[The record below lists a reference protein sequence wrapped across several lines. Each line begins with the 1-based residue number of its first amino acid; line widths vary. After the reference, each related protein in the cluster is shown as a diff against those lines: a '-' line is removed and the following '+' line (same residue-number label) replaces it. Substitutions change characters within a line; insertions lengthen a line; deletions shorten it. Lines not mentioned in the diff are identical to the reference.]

1 MAVELTTLSPVCK
14 VGRRLWLQLPHCDY
28 MVSYVEFEE
37 FLLIAYE
44 NVKEG
49 LGLPSV
55 LSLENSKLDNPI

>member
-1 MAVELTTLSPVCK
+1 
-14 VGRRLWLQLPHCDY
+14 
-28 MVSYVEFEE
+28 MVAYVEFEK

-55 LSLENSKLDNPI
+55 LSLENSKSDNPI

>member
-1 MAVELTTLSPVCK
+1 
-14 VGRRLWLQLPHCDY
+14 

-55 LSLENSKLDNPI
+55 LSLENSKSDNPISSSYWLDIWNTHRISECGFKPR